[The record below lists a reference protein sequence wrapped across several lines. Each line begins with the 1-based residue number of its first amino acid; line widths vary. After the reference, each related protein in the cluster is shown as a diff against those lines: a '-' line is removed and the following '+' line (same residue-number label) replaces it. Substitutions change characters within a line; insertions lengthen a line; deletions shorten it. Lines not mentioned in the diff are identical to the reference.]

1 MSDLAMMASTDE
13 AIQKAEAEVMGAE
26 GTAEENERLA
36 TSQDRSMIARWIV
49 IGFMAVIAGLLAY
62 VTLGVIGDYLNA
74 TGAVKWTE
82 GAALIKDVLSS
93 VLLPVVTLVIGFY
106 FGVEKKA

>member
-1 MSDLAMMASTDE
+1 MSDLSILLTADE
-13 AIQKAEAEVMGAE
+13 AIQKAEAEVAGAE
-26 GTAEENERLA
+26 TTAEEKDRLV

-62 VTLGVIGDYLNA
+62 VTLGLIGDYLRA
-74 TGAVKWTE
+74 GGAAKWTE